1 MLCRA
6 AQAHLLLDSCL
17 RTLHADALPL
27 DRRYAQILADLPPV
41 EACLTSVEPPLLHQQ
56 LLALLNPHPLLLP
69 HHPHGLDADD
79 DNDDSDDGGSP
90 TALALAQFQRLALRL
105 LPLLAHT
112 APAMATAE
120 SAAVLASLASPH
132 DPWTTPSLR
141 VLATRQ
147 LQELMA
153 AAPAPGDGL
162 PPLVLA
168 VLRDT
173 LKPLFGAPTPSAARV
188 TRLGRLA
195 LRAPAGRTPI
205 NTDTPAWMAQ
215 RPAAVA
221 ILEWTL
227 ASLPARRAAIE
238 AAWPLLLPPVLTLL
252 DSTLV
257 AAKTRAVRMV
267 ALLLRR
273 LEDSRC
279 DLLLRTGMA
288 GVLWDAVLPCL
299 SYLPPLTPSSEAV
312 PLLRAA
318 YDCLLALACHGHG
331 PASGAGT
338 GAPGG
343 SALAKSGPH
352 GAVAAGASPKVAKL
366 DVLVREGFLR
376 GMSFAGEHVAV
387 VRVLVAAL
395 ARIVAAMGV
404 WAVRHLPR
412 IVPALAA
419 ILANP
424 FGDLCL
430 PLLADAADC
439 LAVVVANCWPR
450 MADYVPECLRG
461 LALCWARARDAA
473 GRGSES
479 EELVRRLRKTVAV
492 LRAVVVQAE
501 PGGSERWQRL
511 EAGMRGAGFA
521 GLFEP
526 GTVIDAHSGA
536 APPAPVREAVAEQ
549 I

>member
-1 MLCRA
+1 
-6 AQAHLLLDSCL
+6 
-17 RTLHADALPL
+17 
-27 DRRYAQILADLPPV
+27 
-41 EACLTSVEPPLLHQQ
+41 
-56 LLALLNPHPLLLP
+56 
-69 HHPHGLDADD
+69 
-79 DNDDSDDGGSP
+79 
-90 TALALAQFQRLALRL
+90 
-105 LPLLAHT
+105 
-112 APAMATAE
+112 
-120 SAAVLASLASPH
+120 
-132 DPWTTPSLR
+132 
-141 VLATRQ
+141 
-147 LQELMA
+147 
-153 AAPAPGDGL
+153 
-162 PPLVLA
+162 
-168 VLRDT
+168 
-173 LKPLFGAPTPSAARV
+173 
-188 TRLGRLA
+188 
-195 LRAPAGRTPI
+195 
-205 NTDTPAWMAQ
+205 
-215 RPAAVA
+215 
-221 ILEWTL
+221 
-227 ASLPARRAAIE
+227 
-238 AAWPLLLPPVLTLL
+238 
-252 DSTLV
+252 
-257 AAKTRAVRMV
+257 MV

-338 GAPGG
+338 SAPGR
-343 SALAKSGPH
+343 SALAKAGPH
-352 GAVAAGASPKVAKL
+352 GAVAAGASQKMAKL

-376 GMSFAGEHVAV
+376 GMSFADEHVAV

-404 WAVRHLPR
+404 WALRHLPR

-439 LAVVVANCWPR
+439 LTVVVANCWPR

-461 LALCWARARDAA
+461 LALCWARARDAG

-479 EELVRRLRKTVAV
+479 EELGRRLREAMAV
-492 LRAVVVQAE
+492 LHAVVQAE

-526 GTVIDAHSGA
+526 VQQSGTVIDAHSGA
-536 APPAPVREAVAEQ
+536 LPPAPVRETVPEQ